1 MSNTFKKCLST
12 RNLQKSHIYPPC
24 SNCVCSLKDSSM
36 SWSEWESGSKFRV
49 SLFPGCYP
57 TAVSNEGLPYDC
69 DWEKEKVSLAI
80 SRSYRN
86 LEALLTSKNVL
97 NFSFTSGLRIYI
109 YLYKQR
115 KIKKIDWSDSTRSWE
130 CSIQIHAERNMTY
143 KFIICIYIYTILLW
157 FTNVF
162 WSHL

>member
-12 RNLQKSHIYPPC
+12 SNLQKSHIYPPC
-24 SNCVCSLKDSSM
+24 SNCVCSRTAACHGVSESLVPSS
-36 SWSEWESGSKFRV
+36 GCR
-49 SLFPGCYP
+49 CYP

-115 KIKKIDWSDSTRSWE
+115 KIKKIDWRDSTRSWE